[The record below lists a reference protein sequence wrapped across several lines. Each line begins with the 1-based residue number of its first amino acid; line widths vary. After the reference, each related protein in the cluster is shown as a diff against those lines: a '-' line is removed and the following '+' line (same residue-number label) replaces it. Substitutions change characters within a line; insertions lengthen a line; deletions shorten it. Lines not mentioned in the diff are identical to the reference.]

1 MELHKEHCLRSFIE
15 NNEAVS
21 PVVATLLLI
30 MVVAGGVAFISAL
43 SQDVSSQT
51 SSVVGKSNSIEIT
64 SIKINILGSELVK
77 PAIDALAK
85 AYNDKQLGVV
95 IQSQGS
101 GNLGITS
108 GSGIASTGAGTI
120 DIGTSDRKPTPAELE
135 KYPNLNLYKLGTS
148 GIVMIVNNGTDPD
161 PVELVK
167 RWNLQKLYS
176 GSYTTPRLN
185 FYNNT
190 GYTSYINDIKA
201 YQMAGSPGTEKAF
214 LQYINLTS
222 IDPSIPEVTGNAGM
236 LEAVKNTPKSVG
248 FIEYGYVDTQEERGS
263 IYIAGLWDDSESY
276 NGTDN
281 TDSSSD
287 IRYNNTYLNVSN
299 FTLASASSSA
309 SNPYYPLELAHP
321 LYFVTNGKP
330 SSLADSFIKWAK
342 SYEGQDII
350 EKAGYVSY
358 LREIEQ

>member
-64 SIKINILGSELVK
+64 SIKINIMGSELVK
-77 PAIDALAK
+77 PAVDALAK

-108 GSGIASTGAGTI
+108 GSGISSTGAGII
-120 DIGTSDRKPTPAELE
+120 DIGTADRKPTPAELE

-148 GIVMIVNNGTDPD
+148 GIVVIINNGTDPD
-161 PVELVK
+161 PVQLVK
-167 RWNLQKLYS
+167 NEGSTYTLKGVYS
-176 GSYTTPRLN
+176 GSSTRLDYWN
-185 FYNNT
+185 DSNQVNSIT
-190 GYTSYINDIKA
+190 GLKA

-214 LQYINLTS
+214 LQFINLTS
-222 IDPSIPEVTGNAGM
+222 IDPSIQEVSGNAGM

-248 FIEYGYVDTQEERGS
+248 FIEYGYVDTAEKRGANV
-263 IYIAGLWDDSESY
+263 YIAGLWNNS
-276 NGTDN
+276 NG
-281 TDSSSD
+281 
-287 IRYNNTYLNVSN
+287 IRYNNAYFNISN